1 MGKGNG
7 RKREIVDWLIR
18 MDELISKLINKFSN
32 QAHNHRATNQ
42 QGFSSSSSPG

>member
-7 RKREIVDWLIR
+7 RKGEIVVWLIKVN
-18 MDELISKLINKFSN
+18 KLLSSLVNKLSN